1 MYYSALEDY
10 YIKQRKS
17 VLLEKAITISDEIIK
32 EGNLDNKKITCK
44 KEFNKDFKDISQ
56 KNYISIRIINGNG
69 IVVESSEKNEIG
81 KKLVIEDIIQCLNG
95 EYGFCI
101 NNKNKQMYLYLPV
114 IKNNDKQSV
123 DNIMKGIYIT
133 SSTEDIYKP
142 LIEVRETIIIILVIV
157 VLFEIL
163 LSLYISRI
171 LVKPLSILKK
181 TIDKITQGYL
191 NEKVIITGK
200 DEIAEIGNTI
210 NKMTDR
216 LLEID
221 NSRKEFVSN
230 VSHELKTPL
239 SSIKVLTES
248 LMLQDN
254 INPEIYKEFLC
265 DINSEIDRQNEI
277 INDLLQ
283 LVKVDSKK
291 APLVVEL
298 ININQLLIEIVNR
311 LRPLAFKKNI
321 DLIIDRVDKVFIE
334 VDSLKMTLALSN
346 IIENAIKYNVSNG
359 RVTIIIDSDRYNG
372 YIRIS
377 DTGIGIPIEYQ
388 EKIFERFYRV
398 DKMRDRATG
407 GTGLGLAISQG
418 VIQRHN
424 GSIKAISKEQV
435 GTTFLVTLPLK
446 QNLKKNNNK

>member
-10 YIKQRKS
+10 YIKQRKD
-17 VLLEKAITISDEIIK
+17 VLLKKAITISEEIIENGK
-32 EGNLDNKKITCK
+32 LNNKKINYEK
-44 KEFNKDFKDISQ
+44 KNNKNFMDISQ
-56 KNYISIRIINGNG
+56 NNFISIRIINCNG
-69 IVVESSEKNEIG
+69 IVVESSEKKEIG
-81 KKLVIEDIIQCLNG
+81 KILEIEETIQCLRDQ
-95 EYGFCI
+95 EVFHVDK
-101 NNKNKQMYLYLPV
+101 KNKQMDLYFPIV
-114 IKNNDKQSV
+114 EKNNKPIDESV
-123 DNIMKGIYIT
+123 LGILHIT
-133 SSTEDIYKP
+133 SSVKDIYEP
-142 LIEVRETIIIILVIV
+142 LVDVRGTIFIIIGIV
-157 VLFEIL
+157 LLFEML
-163 LSLYISRI
+163 LSIYISRI
-171 LVKPLSILKK
+171 LVKSLGILKK

-191 NEKVIITGK
+191 NEKVIIKGK
-200 DEIAEIGNTI
+200 DEITEIGNTI

-216 LLEID
+216 LLEVD

-248 LMLQDN
+248 LMLEDN
-254 INPEIYKEFLC
+254 IKPEIYKEFLC

-283 LVKVDSKK
+283 LVKVDAKK
-291 APLVVEL
+291 APLVVQL
-298 ININQLLIEIVNR
+298 ININQLLNEIVNR

-321 DLIIDRVDKVFIE
+321 DLTIDMIDKVFIE
-334 VDSLKMTLALSN
+334 VDSLKITLALSN

-359 RVTIIIDSDRYNG
+359 KVTIIIDRDKYNG

-388 EKIFERFYRV
+388 DKIFERFYRV
-398 DKMRDRATG
+398 DKTRDRATG

-446 QNLKKNNNK
+446 QNYNKNNIK